1 MGDGESAL
9 QQRSNQIANDVDD
22 YIIDIR
28 LENWMVLI
36 TADIILP
43 YQLGNLSLVLA
54 FLTIFTSSGPDS
66 SCSIGGTGSWTVNRQ
81 KAV

>member
-28 LENWMVLI
+28 LEN
-36 TADIILP
+36 
-43 YQLGNLSLVLA
+43 
-54 FLTIFTSSGPDS
+54 
-66 SCSIGGTGSWTVNRQ
+66 
-81 KAV
+81 